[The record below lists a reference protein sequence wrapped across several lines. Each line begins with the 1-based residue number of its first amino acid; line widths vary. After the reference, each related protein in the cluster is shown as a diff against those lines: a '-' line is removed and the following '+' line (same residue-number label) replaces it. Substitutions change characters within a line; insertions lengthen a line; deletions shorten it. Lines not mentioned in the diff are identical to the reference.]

1 MRLADLLELENL
13 GKVQTMKD
21 NPPFKTERQQIKDEL
36 AEASVA
42 DADMKAAKKLELKL
56 AKVYST
62 VNDSVKLINKNMSG
76 FNAPGLKAAFL
87 DGLKAG
93 LKSNQFDVR
102 AAQNRFEE
110 YFKDRG
116 D

>member
-1 MRLADLLELENL
+1 MIKLKNL
-13 GKVQTMKD
+13 I
-21 NPPFKTERQQIKDEL
+21 FEDEST
-36 AEASVA
+36 AEK
-42 DADMKAAKKLELKL
+42 DMKAAKKIELKL

-102 AAQNRFEE
+102 AAQNKFEE
-110 YFKDRG
+110 YFKDRPERI
-116 D
+116 DWSS

>member
-1 MRLADLLELENL
+1 MIKLKNL
-13 GKVQTMKD
+13 I
-21 NPPFKTERQQIKDEL
+21 FEDEST
-36 AEASVA
+36 AEK
-42 DADMKAAKKLELKL
+42 DMKAAKKIELKL

-62 VNDSVKLINKNMSG
+62 VNDSVKLINKNISS

-102 AAQNRFEE
+102 AAQKKFED
-110 YFKDRG
+110 YYKGR
-116 D
+116 